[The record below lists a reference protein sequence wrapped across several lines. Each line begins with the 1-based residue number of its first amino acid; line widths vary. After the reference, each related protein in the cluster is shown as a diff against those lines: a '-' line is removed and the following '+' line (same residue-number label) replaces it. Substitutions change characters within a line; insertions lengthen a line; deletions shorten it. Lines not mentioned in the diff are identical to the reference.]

1 MTIITTY
8 VSAVLGGMTTLMS
21 NLWGFAEGNE
31 LLSVI
36 IVLPVIGGIIARVAS
51 WSKRARG

>member
-1 MTIITTY
+1 MTVITTY
-8 VSAVLGGMTTLMS
+8 VTAVLGGMTTLMS